1 MRNLLEYLDN
11 TAARYPD
18 KLAFAGGDGRD
29 HDLKFSELNEL
40 SIRIGS
46 FLSGKGFFRQ
56 PVAILMEKSP
66 EEVSAF
72 FGTWRAGCFYVPL
85 DAEMP
90 KLRMIKIMEHVSPK
104 ALIYDES
111 LKELALELAAKQ
123 PGIAAVSYPEAA
135 SAKEEPA
142 LLDQV
147 RKKALDIDPAYIV
160 FTSGSTGM
168 PKGVIANHRS
178 VIDYIETLDTSLE
191 FSENSVFASQ
201 TPLYFDACL
210 KEVMTVIRCGA
221 TAWFVPKKLFMLPVQ
236 LVEYLNGHQVNTICW
251 VVSAL
256 TFISSLKTFEKITP
270 TTLRT
275 IAFGSEVFP
284 KKQFALWK
292 EACPEAVFFNLYG
305 PTECTGMSCFYKL
318 ERELSEEEPIP
329 IGEPFPNTEV
339 LLLKEDGTLAG
350 EGEEGEICLRGTCV
364 TLGYYGDPERT
375 AEAFVQNPLQ
385 KAYAETIYKTG
396 DIGKY
401 NDHGELIFVS
411 RKDRQ
416 IKHMGHRIELGE
428 IEAAGDQLEGITE
441 CAAVYDE
448 GAHKIKFYYSGDIDK
463 GTAVVGLKEL
473 LPRYMV
479 PNITTKLERLPH
491 TPNGKIDRKALKQ

>member
-1 MRNLLEYLDN
+1 MRTLLEYLDN
-11 TAARYPD
+11 TASLYPD
-18 KLAFAGGDGRD
+18 KLAFAGGDGRE
-29 HDLKFSELNEL
+29 HDLTFSELNAL
-40 SIRIGS
+40 SVRIGS
-46 FLSGKGFFRQ
+46 FLAGKGLFRQ

-72 FGTWRAGCFYVPL
+72 FGTWQAGCFYVPL

-90 KLRMIKIMEHVSPK
+90 KLRMLKIMEHVAPK

-111 LKELALELAAKQ
+111 LQELALELAGKQ
-123 PGIAAVSYPEAA
+123 EGTVAVSFAEA
-135 SAKEEPA
+135 SACGEAPE
-142 LLDQV
+142 LLQKV
-147 RKKALDIDPAYIV
+147 RERVLDIDPAYIV

-168 PKGVIANHRS
+168 PKGVVANHRS
-178 VIDYIETLDTSLE
+178 VIDYIETLDDALGC
-191 FSENSVFASQ
+191 SEQSVFASQ

-210 KEVMTVIRCGA
+210 KEVITVIRCGA

-236 LVEYLNGHQVNTICW
+236 LVEYLNEHQVNTICW

-256 TFISSLKTFEKITP
+256 TFISSLKTFEKLTP
-270 TTLRT
+270 MTLRT

-284 KKQFALWK
+284 KKQFALWRQ
-292 EACPEAVFFNLYG
+292 ACPEAVFFNLYG

-318 ERELSEEEPIP
+318 ERELLEEEPIP
-329 IGEPFPNTEV
+329 IGRPFPNTEV
-339 LLLKEDGTLAG
+339 LLIKEDGSLAG
-350 EGEEGEICLRGTCV
+350 DQEEGEICLRGTCV
-364 TLGYYGDPERT
+364 TMGYYGDPQRT

-401 NDHGELIFVS
+401 NEYGELVFVS

-441 CAAVYDE
+441 CAAVYDND
-448 GAHKIKFYYSGDIDK
+448 AHKIRFYYSGDLDK
-463 GTAVVGLKEL
+463 GSAVVGLKEL

-479 PNITTKLERLPH
+479 PNVTTKLERLPH